1 MHVVEHVIESEK
13 GRIVGDLA
21 LPDFAAET
29 GGTAASALAEKSR
42 VADAATY
49 SMAETGGDALNA
61 GARANAPVQFAAE
74 TSGAPAPTAPS
85 TNNSLADAPLPLVI
99 FSHGFNSSGS
109 RGLRFAEAVTRAG
122 FALYGFD
129 FRGGAIGSRSEG
141 NPLEMSVE
149 TECADLAEVVGTMAA
164 DSRFDERNVF
174 LFGASFGGLVSALV
188 AARMPA
194 EKIRGLVL
202 HYPGFCIA
210 DVVHADFATPGD
222 VPETFYS
229 LSMDVG
235 RVFALDA
242 WNLDPYAEIGV
253 YGRPVLITHGTT
265 DELVDPRY
273 SQRAAA
279 VYDHAGLHLI
289 DGAGHGFHG
298 AALKEA
304 TGYLVSYLARERA

>member
-1 MHVVEHVIESEK
+1 MHVVEHVIEPEK

-21 LPDFAAET
+21 LPDFVAKKSR
-29 GGTAASALAEKSR
+29 TAASALTEKS
-42 VADAATY
+42 
-49 SMAETGGDALNA
+49 E
-61 GARANAPVQFAAE
+61 
-74 TSGAPAPTAPS
+74 APAPAAPS
-85 TNNSLADAPLPLVI
+85 TNNSLADAPLSLVI
-99 FSHGFNSSGS
+99 FSHGFNSIGS

-129 FRGGAIGSRSEG
+129 FRGGAIESRSEG

-188 AARMPA
+188 AGRMP

-202 HYPGFCIA
+202 HYPGFCIP
-210 DVVHADFATPGD
+210 DVVHANFATPGD

-253 YGRPVLITHGTT
+253 YGRPVLIAHGTA
-265 DELVDPRY
+265 DELVDPSY

-279 VYDHAGLHLI
+279 VYDHAELHLI

-298 AALKEA
+298 PALKEA
-304 TGYLVSYLARERA
+304 TGYLVDYLVRERA